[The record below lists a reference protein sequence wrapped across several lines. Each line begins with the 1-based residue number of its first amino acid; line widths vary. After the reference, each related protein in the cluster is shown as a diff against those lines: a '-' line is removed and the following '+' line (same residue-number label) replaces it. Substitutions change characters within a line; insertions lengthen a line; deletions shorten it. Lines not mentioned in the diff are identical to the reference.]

1 VRALSAGRA
10 AFAARPPLRRYTD
23 PVAAIGGLV
32 VLAGIPLTLLDRH
45 RFGVALTVLAV
56 LTVVGELPALLPH
69 LRQSKIAIGTS
80 TAFVFAMLVCFGL
93 GPALLVQ
100 TAVSVMGD
108 TIQRKQWWRTA
119 FNVGMHGICLVASR
133 AVLAIGGVPVLGLP
147 HGGWV
152 TLTSDLLPAVLA
164 SAVTYFVVNH
174 ALISV
179 AYALRDGKAV
189 LVSAREHLD
198 MRILGDAALLTLS
211 PAVVVCL
218 QRSPTFVPLFL
229 VPLIAVYKSAAVS
242 MEREHEAFHDALTGL
257 PNRQLLVEHIEQAI
271 GESGRSG
278 RSIALFLLDLDRF
291 KEVNDTL
298 GHSAGDR
305 LLQLVSARLEG
316 ALRPGDIV
324 ARLGGDEFAVLLPT
338 VRDAASAMEVA
349 ERTRA
354 ALVEPFRIDGFVVG
368 PEASIGVA
376 LIPDHAADAATLMQR
391 ADVAMYLAKASR
403 RGVEVYAAD
412 RDRNSANRL
421 GLLSEL
427 RTALEQGQLE
437 LHYQPKAQLPDGVVN
452 GVEALVR
459 WHHPERGMIPPDE
472 FIPLAEQSG
481 LMPKLTRYVLEHAL
495 AQVSTWTLQGLT
507 VQVAVNVSMRD
518 LHDDT
523 FVEFLGGRLA
533 AYAVPGNRL
542 VLEITEGTLM
552 ADADR
557 VATMLAELNEL
568 GVSISLDD
576 FGTGYSS
583 LVHLRRLPVS
593 EIKIDRSFV
602 MRMDTD
608 VDDATIVRSIVELGD
623 ALGLRVVAEGVETE
637 SAWLALS
644 RMGCDFAQGWYLSKA
659 LPAAEATAWLRDVGR
674 ARPVLAIVDNA

>member
-1 VRALSAGRA
+1 MGALTRSRSAYL
-10 AFAARPPLRRYTD
+10 ARPPLRRYTD
-23 PVAAIGGLV
+23 PISLLGGLV
-32 VLAGIPLTLLDRH
+32 VAAGIPLTIVDRD
-45 RFGVALTVLAV
+45 RFGSAFLVLAV
-56 LTVVGELPALLPH
+56 LTVVGELPALAPR

-93 GPALLVQ
+93 GPALLIQ
-100 TAVSVMGD
+100 TAVGVFGD
-108 TIQRKQWWRTA
+108 AIQRKQWWRIT
-119 FNVGMHGICLVASR
+119 FNVGMHGLCLLASR
-133 AVLAIGGVPVLGLP
+133 MVLAVGSVPVLGLAG
-147 HGGWV
+147 GGWV
-152 TLTSDLLPAVLA
+152 PLTTHRLPAVLA
-164 SAVTYFVVNH
+164 AAVTYFLVNH

-179 AYALRDGKAV
+179 AYGLRDRRPVFIA
-189 LVSAREHLD
+189 AREHLD

-211 PAVVVCL
+211 PAIVVCL

-229 VPLIAVYKSAAVS
+229 IPLVAVYKSAAVS
-242 MEREHEAFHDALTGL
+242 LEREHEAQHDALTGL
-257 PNRQLLVEHIEQAI
+257 PNRQLLVEQIRRAI
-271 GESGRSG
+271 DSAQRTNRSV
-278 RSIALFLLDLDRF
+278 ALFLLDLDRF

-298 GHSAGDR
+298 GHATGDR
-305 LLQLVSARLEG
+305 LLQLVAARLEG

-324 ARLGGDEFAVLLPT
+324 ARLGGDEYAVLLPT
-338 VRDAASAMEVA
+338 VRDAASAIEVA
-349 ERTRA
+349 ERARV
-354 ALVEPFRIDGFVVG
+354 ALIEPFRIDGFVIG
-368 PEASIGVA
+368 PEASVGVA
-376 LIPDHAADAATLMQR
+376 LVPDHAADADTLMQR

-427 RTALEQGQLE
+427 RTGLDNGQLE
-437 LHYQPKAQLPDGVVN
+437 LHYQPKAALPAGTVN

-459 WHHPERGMIPPDE
+459 WRHPERGIVPPDE

-495 AQVSTWTLQGLT
+495 AQVSTWSLQGLA

-518 LHDDT
+518 LHDDS
-523 FVEFLGGRLA
+523 FVDFLASRLA
-533 AYAVPGNRL
+533 AYSVPGSRL
-542 VLEITEGTLM
+542 VLEITEGMLM

-557 VATMLAELNEL
+557 VATTLDELNRI
-568 GVSISLDD
+568 GVTISLDD

-602 MRMDTD
+602 MRMDVD
-608 VDDATIVRSIVELGD
+608 DDDATIVRSIIDLGD

-637 SAWLALS
+637 SAWQQLA

-674 ARPVLAIVDNA
+674 ARPVLSIADGA